1 MTEVMRIEI
10 PPPAPAPKKAWQS
23 KTVWT
28 NIALAA
34 APLVPGADAWVKSNP
49 EAFGLIV
56 GVLNVVLRAVT
67 TRGVSWPWSVKL

>member
-28 NIALAA
+28 NIALAV
-34 APLVPGADAWVKSNP
+34 APLIPGASEWIAANP
-49 EAFGLIV
+49 ETFGAVV

-67 TRGVSWPWSVKL
+67 TRGLSWSVKL